1 MKILLKIT
9 SVLLLCFSALSLA
22 AQEAQPDKATAIF
35 AGGCFW
41 CMEPPFDKLEGVSA
55 TVSGYS
61 GGTVKNP
68 DYKTISRGTS
78 GHYEVIRVSYDPS
91 KVSYEQLLDVF
102 WVNIDPT
109 DASGQFCDKGPQYR
123 SGIFY
128 ADEQQ
133 KAAAELSLRKL
144 RESGKLRAE
153 IVTEVLPA
161 KTFYRAERYH
171 QNYYLRN
178 PIRYKYYRTGC
189 GRDRRLF
196 ELWGEAAAK

>member
-1 MKILLKIT
+1 MKFLCKLTAVMMLLT
-9 SVLLLCFSALSLA
+9 YTQSLVAQALQA
-22 AQEAQPDKATAIF
+22 PEAKALF

-41 CMEPPFDKLEGVSA
+41 CMEPPFDKLDGVSA

-68 DYKTISRGTS
+68 DYKTVIRGKS
-78 GHYEVIRVSYDPS
+78 GHYEVVEITYDPS
-91 KVSYEQLLDVF
+91 KVSYKELLDVL

-109 DASGQFCDKGPQYR
+109 DESGQFCDKGPQYR

-128 ADEQQ
+128 LDEQQ
-133 KAAAELSLRKL
+133 KAAAELSLREL

-153 IVTEVLPA
+153 IVTEILPA
-161 KTFYRAERYH
+161 KTFYRAEEYH
-171 QNYYLRN
+171 QDYYLKN
-178 PIRYKYYRTGC
+178 PLRYKYYRTGC

-196 ELWGEAAAK
+196 ELWGKAAAK